1 MVIAI
6 DGPAGS
12 GKSTVAK
19 LLAKKLG
26 YLYVD
31 TGAMYRAL
39 TYKALAE
46 KVDLENENILTS
58 LSRQTKILLKEKEG
72 KLKVFVDG
80 EDATENIR
88 EEAVTNNAF
97 YVARAPAVRAE
108 MVKQQRE
115 MAEENNLV
123 MEGRDIGT
131 VVFPGA
137 DLKVYLD
144 ASLKER
150 AERRFLELKEKGVKT
165 SIKRIEEEVKI
176 RDEKDK
182 SRKVAPLKVA
192 KDAFVLDSTEMEI
205 EEEVNLILKK
215 WRDKYGTT
223 KSRT

>member
-19 LLAKKLG
+19 LLAEKLG

-39 TYKALAE
+39 TYKALRE
-46 KVDLENENILTS
+46 EVDLEDEDVLTS
-58 LSRQTKILLKEKEG
+58 LSQQTKILLKEKEE

-80 EDATENIR
+80 EEVTENIR
-88 EEAVTNNAF
+88 EESVTNNAF
-97 YVARAPAVRAE
+97 YIARVPGVRTE

-150 AERRFLELKEKGVKT
+150 AKRRFLELKEKGVKT
-165 SIKRIEEEVKI
+165 NTKRIEAELKI
-176 RDEKDK
+176 RDKKDK
-182 SRKVAPLKVA
+182 NRKVAPLKVA
-192 KDAFVLDSTEMEI
+192 EDAFVIDSTKTEI
-205 EEEVNLILKK
+205 KEEVDLILGLVSK
-215 WRDKYGTT
+215 
-223 KSRT
+223 

>member
-19 LLAKKLG
+19 LLAEKLG

-39 TYKALAE
+39 TYKALKK
-46 KVDLENENILTS
+46 KVDLGGEDILTS

-72 KLKVFVDG
+72 KLKVFLDG
-80 EDATENIR
+80 EEVTENIR
-88 EEAVTNNAF
+88 EESVTNNAF
-97 YVARAPAVRAE
+97 YIARVPGVRTE

-150 AERRFLELKEKGVKT
+150 AKRRFLELKEKGAKT
-165 SIKRIEEEVKI
+165 NTKRIGEELKI
-176 RDEKDK
+176 RDKKDK
-182 SRKVAPLKVA
+182 NRKVAPLKVA
-192 KDAFVLDSTEMEI
+192 EDAFVIDSTKTEI
-205 EEEVNLILKK
+205 KEEVDLILKK
-215 WRDKYGTT
+215 WRKKYGTT
-223 KSRT
+223 KSRN

>member
-19 LLAKKLG
+19 LLAEKLG

-39 TYKALAE
+39 TYKALKK
-46 KVDLENENILTS
+46 KVDLGGEDILTS

-72 KLKVFVDG
+72 KLKVFLDG
-80 EDATENIR
+80 EEVTENIR
-88 EEAVTNNAF
+88 EESVTNNAF
-97 YVARAPAVRAE
+97 YIARVPGVRTE

-150 AERRFLELKEKGVKT
+150 AKRRFLELKEKGVRT
-165 SIKRIEEEVKI
+165 NTKRIGEELKI
-176 RDEKDK
+176 RDKKDK
-182 SRKVAPLKVA
+182 NRKVAPLKVA
-192 KDAFVLDSTEMEI
+192 GDAFVIDSTKMEI

-215 WRDKYGTT
+215 WRKKYGTT
-223 KSRT
+223 KSRN